1 MFKVFS
7 LGIILGLC
15 GSAAMLYAV
24 PAVNLDREVSMIS
37 VQPNGGNVERLHV
50 NLPGDRIM
58 AGVAGTTGGF
68 PAGLVWPDHLD
79 GGPSQTEIFK
89 VRDQEDRVI
98 GVASRLA
105 AGADAPFVEW
115 TLHLP
120 ARGSVFLT
128 LDGNLDDGGLRRGQ
142 LLGGTKE
149 FRNREGVA
157 TERFVPADTGAGN
170 EGRLELVTS
179 LVSRAE
185 RTAAPAEDGE

>member
-24 PAVNLDREVSMIS
+24 PAVNLDREISRIS
-37 VQPNGGNVERLHV
+37 VQPNGGNLERFHV
-50 NLPGDRIM
+50 NVPGDRIM
-58 AGVAGTTGGF
+58 AGMAGTTRGF
-68 PAGLVWPDHLD
+68 PAGLTWPAHPD
-79 GGPSQTEIFK
+79 GEPSQTEIFK
-89 VRDQEDRVI
+89 VRNQEDRVI

-105 AGADAPFVEW
+105 AGADASFVEW

-120 ARGSVFLT
+120 ARGSVFLE
-128 LDGNLDDGGLRRGQ
+128 LDGSLDESGTRRGQ

-149 FRNREGVA
+149 FRNREGVV
-157 TERFVPADTGAGN
+157 TERFVSVDGGAEN

-185 RTAAPAEDGE
+185 QSAAPTEDDE